1 MLGKFDAFML
11 GQAVTAPRR
20 CDGRFAT
27 ALEESFASA
36 TRPESEMEPTT
47 SRLGA
52 LLRDNRADAAAE
64 LARMQRSLLKLAF
77 ALSGRSTELDRV
89 LAELTNA
96 LRSGERNVNVTGIID
111 KIIAAIRQEE
121 LSATRKNASLA
132 TARSVAAQFIDALA
146 AAVAPPI
153 PELIANGKTRLE
165 NVESDRALLALT
177 STLAQVL
184 GERLGQVQK
193 NPVDDGSGVALLLQ
207 TLNQLHFPESLT
219 GGVRAVRTRLGE
231 PPRPT
236 DAEATRAVAELITA
250 AQAEAQ
256 QESDRLSAF
265 LRQVAVKIAHL
276 QQQLHYVNESRGASI
291 RESEAMSESVVGCV
305 NDMRSSVEVADDIH
319 SLRASIAGNLESL
332 HKGVDEF
339 MTSARQRSEQ
349 TEELL
354 TLLNGQLQT
363 LEGETKKLREGIEHE
378 RERASTD
385 ALTGV
390 ANRLGF
396 EAFHA
401 HEFARWQRYGG
412 DLSLIIGDIDHFK
425 LINDEH
431 GHLAG
436 DKVLKTV
443 ADQLRSQLRE
453 SDLMARYG
461 GEEFV
466 VLLPNTS
473 LEQANAVADKLRRHL
488 ECCRFHSGEKI
499 VPVTLSVGV
508 ATYRTGDGKDAALER
523 ADRALYLAKRM
534 GRNRVASEDDLRER
548 DRTVAG

>member
-1 MLGKFDAFML
+1 
-11 GQAVTAPRR
+11 
-20 CDGRFAT
+20 
-27 ALEESFASA
+27 
-36 TRPESEMEPTT
+36 MEPTT
-47 SRLGA
+47 SRLA
-52 LLRDNRADAAAE
+52 AVLRDSRTDAAAE

-77 ALSGRSTELDRV
+77 ALSGRSAELDRV
-89 LAELTNA
+89 LAKLTNA
-96 LRSGERNVNVTGIID
+96 LRSGERNVNVTAIVDEIIS
-111 KIIAAIRQEE
+111 AIGQED
-121 LSATRKNASLA
+121 LSVTRKNASLI

-146 AAVAPPI
+146 AAVEPPV
-153 PELIANGKTRLE
+153 PEEIANGKTRLE
-165 NVESDRALLALT
+165 HVENDRALLALT
-177 STLAQVL
+177 STLAQALAGSLV
-184 GERLGQVQK
+184 QVHK
-193 NPVDDGSGVALLLQ
+193 EAATDGSGLTLLLQ

-219 GGVRAVRTRLGE
+219 GGACALRTRLAE

-250 AQAEAQ
+250 AQLEAQ

-276 QQQLHYVNESRGASI
+276 QQQLHYVNESRCASI
-291 RESEAMSESVVGCV
+291 RESEAMSENVVGYV
-305 NDMRSSVEVADDIH
+305 NDMRSSVEVVDDIH
-319 SLRASIAGNLESL
+319 ALKASIAGNLESL

-339 MTSARQRSEQ
+339 MTSARERSEQ

-363 LEGETKKLREGIEHE
+363 LEGETKKLREGIEQE

-412 DLSLIIGDIDHFK
+412 DLSIIIGDIDHFK

-473 LEQANAVADKLRRHL
+473 LEQANAVAEKLRRHL
-488 ECCRFHSGEKI
+488 ECCRFHSREKI
-499 VPVTLSVGV
+499 VPVTLSAGV

-534 GRNRVASEDDLRER
+534 GRNRIASEGDLQQR
-548 DRTVAG
+548 DHTVAG

>member
-1 MLGKFDAFML
+1 
-11 GQAVTAPRR
+11 
-20 CDGRFAT
+20 
-27 ALEESFASA
+27 
-36 TRPESEMEPTT
+36 MEPTT

-52 LLRDNRADAAAE
+52 LLRDGRTDPATE
-64 LARMQRSLLKLAF
+64 LARVQRSLLKLAF

-89 LAELTNA
+89 LAKLTNA
-96 LRSGERNVNVTGIID
+96 LRNGERNVSVTGTVD
-111 KIIAAIRQEE
+111 EIIATIGQVDLA
-121 LSATRKNASLA
+121 ATPKNVSLA
-132 TARSVAAQFIDALA
+132 TARSVAAQFIDALSA
-146 AAVAPPI
+146 AMAPPV
-153 PELIANGKTRLE
+153 PEAIADGKTRLE
-165 NVESDRALLALT
+165 HADNDRALLALT
-177 STLAQVL
+177 SIMAQALA
-184 GERLGQVQK
+184 GSLGQVQSD
-193 NPVDDGSGVALLLQ
+193 PASGGSGVSLLLQ

-219 GGVRAVRTRLGE
+219 GGVRAVRTRLTE

-236 DAEATRAVAELITA
+236 DAEATRAVVELITA

-256 QESDRLSAF
+256 QESDRLSSF

-276 QQQLHYVNESRGASI
+276 QQQLHYVNESRCASI
-291 RESEAMSESVVGCV
+291 RESEAMTDNVVGCV
-305 NDMRSSVEVADDIH
+305 NDIRSSVEVADDIH
-319 SLRASIAGNLESL
+319 SLKASIAGNLESL

-339 MTSARQRSEQ
+339 MSSARQRSEQ

-396 EAFHA
+396 EAFHG

-431 GHLAG
+431 GHLTG

-473 LEQANAVADKLRRHL
+473 LEQANAVAEKLRHHL
-488 ECCRFHSGEKI
+488 QCCRFHSGEKI
-499 VPVTLSVGV
+499 VPVTMSVGV
-508 ATYRTGDGKDAALER
+508 ATYRKGDGKDAALER

-534 GRNRVASEDDLRER
+534 GRNRVANEGDLQTR
-548 DRTVAG
+548 DQTVAG